1 MKQNYILHIDT
12 SDAVGTV
19 GLSLDGAYL
28 AHEEAVEQRNHAGS
42 IHLMIEKVL
51 ADAAILPKDLS
62 AVAVCAGPGSYTGL
76 RIGLAT
82 AKGFC
87 YAWDIPLLMD
97 NKLELMALQSVDPT
111 LGMEQR
117 YIPIIS
123 AREGEYFMAILD
135 MEGHILQE
143 PIHKDEA
150 ALMEILAEYECKT
163 VLILENDEKCTLE
176 SKNIDNIIRLPK
188 IDLKSWMKH
197 AVKNYE
203 CKKSVNLSTAE
214 PHYLKQVYTHK

>member
-1 MKQNYILHIDT
+1 MKQTYILHIDT
-12 SDAVGTV
+12 SDAVGAV
-19 GLSLDGAYL
+19 GLSLNGEYL
-28 AHEEAVEQRNHAGS
+28 AHEEAIEQRNHAAS

-51 ADAAILPKDLS
+51 TEAGLIPQDLS

-97 NKLELMALQSVDPT
+97 NKLILMALQAIDT
-111 LGMEQR
+111 TAKKEHQ

-135 MEGHILQE
+135 MEGNIVQE
-143 PIHKDEA
+143 PIHKDEVV
-150 ALMEILAEYECKT
+150 LMEILSENECKT
-163 VLILENDEKCTLE
+163 VLILENDSKCTLE
-176 SKNIDNIIRLPK
+176 SKNIYNIERLQK
-188 IDLKSWMKH
+188 IDLKSWMLH
-197 AVKNYE
+197 AIKNYE